1 MKCKKEEE
9 EEDIKK
15 LYYVQMNQL
24 SIKYIFIPSAS
35 TKKASRCVVIEADWH
50 NRGENV
56 YVKRQNTFS
65 PSLCFLPFFQD
76 TAVGK
81 M

>member
-35 TKKASRCVVIEADWH
+35 TKKVPEMGSVQ
-50 NRGENV
+50 V
-56 YVKRQNTFS
+56 YCHWNSGFDK
-65 PSLCFLPFFQD
+65 
-76 TAVGK
+76 VGFK
-81 M
+81 YYL